1 MRLEPPHS
9 ALRAC
14 VVVPARDE
22 QDLIASALRSLAAQ
36 TAIEPCEYEVLLVLD
51 NCTDATEER
60 ARQIADEHP
69 LLRLHLLDGPGLG
82 SGHARRIGMDT
93 ACERLIGLGR
103 PKGLVASTDADT
115 TVAPDWL
122 SVQLDA
128 VGRGARAIGGR
139 IELDRGSL
147 SEAAIRWHA
156 ERGRARHHKLLTDPD
171 RLGTTEH
178 WQFSGASLALTAE
191 AYARVG
197 GLEPRAAL
205 EDEGLEQVL
214 RKEGIPIDRLLSVRA
229 TTSSRLEGRASQ
241 GLAHDLAAA
250 SSRLDDE
257 NAPHARGQDRSF
269 PTVQGTRP

>member
-1 MRLEPPHS
+1 MKLAPPHP

-14 VVVPARDE
+14 VVVPARNE

-36 TAIEPCEYEVLLVLD
+36 TGIEPYEYEVLLVLD
-51 NCTDATEER
+51 DCTDATEER
-60 ARQIADEHP
+60 ARQVADDHP

-82 SGHARRIGMDT
+82 SGHARRVGMDA
-93 ACERLIGLGR
+93 ACERLIGQGR
-103 PKGLVASTDADT
+103 PEGLVASTDADT

-128 VGRGARAIGGR
+128 VRRGARAIGGR
-139 IELDRGSL
+139 IELGPGSL
-147 SEAAIRWHA
+147 SEAAVRWHS
-156 ERGRARHHKLLTDPD
+156 ERGRSRHQKLLSDPD

-191 AYARVG
+191 TYARVG

-214 RKEGIPIDRLLSVRA
+214 REERIPIDRLLAVRA
-229 TTSSRLEGRASQ
+229 TTSSRLDGRAGQ

-250 SSRLDDE
+250 SSRLDD
-257 NAPHARGQDRSF
+257 ASDPRARQQDRLL
-269 PTVQGTRP
+269 PRPRGTRP